1 MRDNSNVSP
10 CTDRQTDILA
20 EVTSLLRHKPPLE
33 MDGCGFVPLAT
44 LKDAAK
50 NTKPFMDEL
59 LNILHQDEKQ
69 RFQLS
74 NDTPGHVPGL
84 VRATHGHTFRLNNPM
99 LDPLK
104 NPEQAEV
111 AIHAT
116 SKENWRNIQ
125 NCGKLQSMSRS
136 HIHFATQPRHLRM
149 EDWASV
155 LLRLD
160 LRGAIDEGIEFWLSA
175 NKVLLSEGPI
185 PLKYLS
191 EVEVKELPQEW
202 QGVCAPGR

>member
-1 MRDNSNVSP
+1 
-10 CTDRQTDILA
+10 
-20 EVTSLLRHKPPLE
+20 
-33 MDGCGFVPLAT
+33 
-44 LKDAAK
+44 
-50 NTKPFMDEL
+50 
-59 LNILHQDEKQ
+59 
-69 RFQLS
+69 
-74 NDTPGHVPGL
+74 
-84 VRATHGHTFRLNNPM
+84 
-99 LDPLK
+99 
-104 NPEQAEV
+104 
-111 AIHAT
+111 
-116 SKENWRNIQ
+116 
-125 NCGKLQSMSRS
+125 
-136 HIHFATQPRHLRM
+136 M